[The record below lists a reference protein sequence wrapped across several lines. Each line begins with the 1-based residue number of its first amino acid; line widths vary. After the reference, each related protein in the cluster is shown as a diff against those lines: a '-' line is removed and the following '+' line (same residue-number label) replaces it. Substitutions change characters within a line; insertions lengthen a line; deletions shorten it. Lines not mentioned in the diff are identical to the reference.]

1 MSRRSHLQKMTG
13 KRCNIAKRSRRGFSV
28 LSNVAML
35 FFILVAAYFGI
46 WAIAVTYR
54 ESFQLIVT
62 WFQSP

>member
-1 MSRRSHLQKMTG
+1 MSSRPRFQKETG
-13 KRCNIAKRSRRGFSV
+13 KRRSLAQRSRRGFSV

-46 WAIAVTYR
+46 WAIAMTYR